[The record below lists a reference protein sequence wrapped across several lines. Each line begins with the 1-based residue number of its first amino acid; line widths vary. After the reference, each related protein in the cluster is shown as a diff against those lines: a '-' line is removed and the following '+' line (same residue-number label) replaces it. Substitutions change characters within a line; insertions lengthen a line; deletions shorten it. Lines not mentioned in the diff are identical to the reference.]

1 MYKSTGINI
10 SQLQSLLRQKD
21 VLSFKEIEY
30 AILEPNGEITVL
42 NKYQYGTPKRE
53 DLNLTQQDV
62 HMPIALISDGQVLK
76 ENLRKCGLDKEWLE
90 EELFNQG
97 IHSFQDVIHA
107 EWSEE
112 DGLYVIPFQ

>member
-1 MYKSTGINI
+1 MNI